1 MWLYDNGHPIRVSV
15 RSIQL
20 WNRCLNLYIM
30 VGNDVDR
37 EASII
42 GQDDQYHM
50 VLFLLAWSD
59 ARLDKITVFL
69 ANPEI
74 DTVNSCPAVS
84 RQMAK
89 LGFTKKVESTEAKQA
104 SLPINFLK
112 RELFWKEPL
121 SFDVDG

>member
-1 MWLYDNGHPIRVSV
+1 MICPVTGSKNCS
-15 RSIQL
+15 
-20 WNRCLNLYIM
+20 
-30 VGNDVDR
+30 
-37 EASII
+37 
-42 GQDDQYHM
+42 
-50 VLFLLAWSD
+50 LFLLAWSD